1 MIQYN
6 CFVESEEGCQQLNRI
21 QSVKQ
26 KIQYMNEVE
35 AKSILLLI
43 YAKLDNAIDQGDEEL
58 LKETAEEIFDL
69 YHKLPHRILN

>member
-1 MIQYN
+1 M
-6 CFVESEEGCQQLNRI
+6 NRI